1 MRRIL
6 LAVLLLA
13 ITGAAFWTLL
23 RWPGSNEVTA
33 DPWHAVPEHAALIV
47 EVPSPFTTWDR
58 FTHTSLLWK
67 GWEHGVGAH
76 NLSAALQRAAKVME
90 KDPAIRNSVK
100 EQPLLVALLRTGG
113 QAALPLYIIRLG
125 TELDGNVL
133 QELLGIDGNA
143 SAELLQGGTVGA
155 ASDGSQTLY
164 MALREGLLMLSTST
178 AVVDEGVLQLQKGRP
193 LTADPAFELARDTW
207 GAGADAHVIMHGA
220 RTKGLLATVLTTEGM
235 SSVELPEG
243 WIALDVSSRPD
254 ALLLSGLLFPSVPD
268 IFTNSVNEQGAGD
281 QDITR
286 VLPDR
291 VAQWEVRHV
300 SDAELALRS
309 VVDEREELLPDWA
322 YGPVGIA
329 TALDSSGGPGTR
341 WVVIGTEDPDNART
355 HLIRGCTTGDST
367 SHRGTSI
374 YRRDSAH
381 AISKLLGRPRSL
393 PQRPW
398 CAVLGSHVVM
408 SDDLVAV
415 RSSIDAWND
424 GNNLAEN
431 RRASDGFERMSENA
445 AFTWW
450 CDPARAPGLFDRDM
464 KDDTLRSAWK
474 RTMADVGAL
483 SIQVSPAQHGN
494 LHLSIALH
502 HAPLTTGTVAQATTT
517 TGELWSCSIGVPVH
531 RKPDIVVNHTNG
543 TREVLVQDTAHR
555 IHLVSAT
562 GKELWTR
569 DLDGPILGAVHQVDK
584 FGNGKLQLL
593 FNTARSC
600 YLIDRNGKDLGGFP
614 FRFKSEATAP
624 MSVFDYDGK
633 GEHRILVPT
642 MDLRLLNFN
651 LDGKAVEGWVPPKL
665 EAAAVG
671 AVHHLRIRNKDHL
684 MLVQENGRV
693 LVLDRK
699 GNQRERL
706 RVQLQR
712 VAQVDRVMAGNELG
726 TTRIQWTDFDQAVH
740 ETTLTGEER
749 HTANARGGRVS
760 YVEADTGDA
769 PIVLHTTAD
778 SLVLNSGNRSVF
790 SVATGASNSVSALVR
805 LSPERS
811 LITVMDTSN
820 SITKLFSLQGTPIG
834 IALPARSPFA
844 AADLNLDGLSE
855 LITVTK
861 EGRVIAYRAPAE

>member
-23 RWPGSNEVTA
+23 HWPGSNEATA

-67 GWEHGVGAH
+67 GWEQGVGAH

-90 KDPAIRNSVK
+90 KDPAIRSSLG

-113 QAALPLYIIRLG
+113 QAVLPLYIIRIR
-125 TELDGNVL
+125 TELDGKVL
-133 QELLGIDGNA
+133 QELLGLDGKS
-143 SAELLQGGTVGA
+143 SAELLQGGTVSA

-164 MALREGLLMLSTST
+164 MALREGLLMLSTSA

-193 LTADPAFELARDTW
+193 LTADPSFELARGTW

-235 SSVELPEG
+235 SGVELPEC

-268 IFTNSVNEQGAGD
+268 VFTNSVNEQGAGH

-291 VAQWEVRHV
+291 VVHWEVRHV

-309 VVDEREELLPDWA
+309 VVDERDELLPAWA

-329 TALDSSGGPGTR
+329 TALDSSGGPGSR
-341 WVVIGTEDPDNART
+341 WVVIGTEDPVNTRT
-355 HLIRGCTTGDST
+355 LLIRGCTSGDST

-374 YRRDSAH
+374 YRRDSTH
-381 AISKLLGRPRSL
+381 AAGKLIGLPRSL

-398 CAVLGSHVVM
+398 CAVLGNHVVM
-408 SDDLVAV
+408 SDDLAAV

-424 GNNLAEN
+424 GNSLAEN
-431 RRASDGFERMSENA
+431 HRASNGFERMSDDA

-450 CDPARAPGLFDRDM
+450 CDPARAPSLFDRDL
-464 KDDTLRSAWK
+464 KGDTLRNAWK

-494 LHLSIALH
+494 LHLSLALH
-502 HAPLTTGTVAQATTT
+502 HAPLAPGTVAQASTS
-517 TGELWSCSIGVPVH
+517 TGELWSCSIGGAVH

-593 FNTARSC
+593 FNTAKTC

-614 FRFKSEATAP
+614 FTFKSEAAVP
-624 MSVFDYDGK
+624 LSVFDYDGK
-633 GEHRILVPT
+633 GEHRVLVPT
-642 MDLRLLNFN
+642 KDLRLLNFN

-665 EAAAVG
+665 EAAAVD
-671 AVHHLRIRNKDHL
+671 AVHHLRIRNRDHL
-684 MLVQENGRV
+684 VLVQENGRV

-699 GNQRERL
+699 GNEREQL

-712 VAQVDRVMAGNELG
+712 VALVDRVVPGNELG
-726 TTRIQWTDFDQAVH
+726 TTWIQWTDFDMAVH
-740 ETTLTGEER
+740 ETTLDGVER
-749 HTANARGGRVS
+749 HTADARGGRVS
-760 YVEADTGDA
+760 YVETSADDA
-769 PIVLHTTAD
+769 PVVLRTTAD
-778 SLVLNSGNRSVF
+778 SLVLTGGDRSVF
-790 SVATGASNSVSALVR
+790 RIATGSPNSVSDVVQ

-811 LITVMDTSN
+811 LITVVDTSN
-820 SITKLFSLQGTPIG
+820 STARFFSLQGSSIG
-834 IALPARSPFA
+834 IALPARSPLV
-844 AADLNLDGLSE
+844 AADLNLDGLPE

-861 EGRVIAYRAPAE
+861 EGRVVAYRAPAE